1 MIELEDYLSKLRE
14 LVATIF
20 RNKFKLFFYNLTV
33 FAFACFVIFFWPRG
47 YRSEAK
53 IWIKIGR
60 ENTKIDPTAATG
72 ERISIQEGDREDEVK
87 SVLDIL
93 AGRGVAGG
101 IVEQLSPEVVLGDVP
116 VNPGEGEEAEATPL
130 DAIKGVLGPLFGL
143 LKQIDPV
150 SEQEE
155 AIQAIV
161 ENLKVGAERKSNVIS
176 IEYDAETPELA
187 QAIVQ
192 ASVNWYR
199 VEHARIH
206 RTDGSRDFFDQQ
218 REELET
224 RVLESSEKLRAAKEQ
239 LGLASIEGQRSILE
253 SQLLSVRSERLN
265 TVQKLEEAKARKLE
279 LAFQMER
286 QPQTIQSEEKMV
298 PNTGRDQMEAQLY
311 TLQVQRM
318 ALEAKMSSSNPRL
331 QAIKQ
336 QEEEARRQLKK
347 DFTSDRSEV
356 TQSIN
361 AILQQLRSDLV
372 QAESAMA
379 GYQGL
384 LATLERQESD
394 LLSEINALNDAE
406 IDIRSLER
414 DLLLAEKSL
423 KSYSES
429 VEEARIDEALDRGN
443 FSNISIAQHPTFQEK
458 PVSPSK
464 MLVALLGI
472 AAMIFGSAA
481 IVSGMYLLQVS
492 ARSRAGGVAVEQ
504 AASDA
509 GGGLQ
514 ATSSRPRVITI
525 PHQRRYRN
533 AEG

>member
-1 MIELEDYLSKLRE
+1 MIELEDYLLKLRE

-20 RNKFKLFFYNLTV
+20 RNKFKLLFYNLTV

-53 IWIKIGR
+53 IWLKIGR
-60 ENTKIDPTAATG
+60 ENTRIDPTAATG
-72 ERISIQEGDREDEVK
+72 ERISIQEADREDEVK

-93 AGRGVAGG
+93 GGRGVAGG
-101 IVEQLSPEVVLGDVP
+101 IVEQLSPAVVLGDVP
-116 VNPGEGEEAEATPL
+116 LNPGDGEEEKASPF
-130 DAIKGVLGPLFGL
+130 DAIKGVLGSVLGL
-143 LKQIDPV
+143 LKRIDPV

-155 AIQAIV
+155 AVQAIV

-176 IEYDAETPELA
+176 IEYDAKTPELA

-192 ASVNWYR
+192 AAIDRYR
-199 VEHARIH
+199 TEHSRIH
-206 RTDGSRDFFDQQ
+206 RTDGSMDFFDQQ
-218 REELET
+218 REELEA

-239 LGLASIEGQRSILE
+239 LGLATVEGQRAMLE
-253 SQLLSVRSERLN
+253 AQLLAVRSEKLN
-265 TVQKLEEAKARKLE
+265 TVQKLEEAKARKRE
-279 LAFQMER
+279 LALQMER
-286 QPQTIQSEEKMV
+286 QPQTIQSEERVV

-318 ALEAKMSSSNPRL
+318 ALEAKMSNSNPRL

-336 QEEEARRQLKK
+336 QEEEARRQLEN
-347 DFTSDRSEV
+347 DSTADRSEV

-361 AILQQLRSDLV
+361 SLLLQLRSELV
-372 QAESAMA
+372 QAESGMA
-379 GYQGL
+379 GHRGL
-384 LATLERQESD
+384 LDILEQQESG
-394 LLSEINALNDAE
+394 LLSEVNALSDAE

-414 DLLLAEKSL
+414 NLLLAEKSL
-423 KSYSES
+423 TSYSES
-429 VEEARIDEALDRGN
+429 VEEARIDEALDRGDFTN
-443 FSNISIAQHPTFQEK
+443 LSIAQYPTFQEK

-464 MLVALLGI
+464 MLVAVMSI
-472 AAMIFGSAA
+472 AAMMFGSAA
-481 IVSGMYLLQVS
+481 IVSGMYLLQMAS
-492 ARSRAGGVAVEQ
+492 GGRSREVAAEQ

-509 GGGLQ
+509 ENDIE
-514 ATSSRPRVITI
+514 ATSPRPRVITI